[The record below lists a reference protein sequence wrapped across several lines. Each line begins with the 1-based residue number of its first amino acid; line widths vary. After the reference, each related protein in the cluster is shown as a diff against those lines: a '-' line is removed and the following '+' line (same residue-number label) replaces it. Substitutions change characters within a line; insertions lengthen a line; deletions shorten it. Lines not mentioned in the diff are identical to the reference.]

1 MQIWNLYRNFV
12 DMTEEC
18 KINEL
23 QERVEVALSNIRPFL
38 QSDGG
43 DIELLEITDDN
54 VAIVKLLGA
63 CGSCKMSAST
73 MKAGVEAT
81 VKNFV
86 PEIIAVEA
94 V

>member
-1 MQIWNLYRNFV
+1 
-12 DMTEEC
+12 MTVE
-18 KINEL
+18 INKEEL
-23 QERVEVALSNIRPFL
+23 QDKVEMALNNIRPFL

-43 DIELLEITDDN
+43 DIELLEITDDFI
-54 VAIVKLLGA
+54 AKVKLVGA
-63 CGSCKMSAST
+63 CELCKMSAST

>member
-1 MQIWNLYRNFV
+1 ME
-12 DMTEEC
+12 MTEEL
-18 KINEL
+18 KIHEL
-23 QERVEVALSNIRPFL
+23 HDKVELALNNIRPFL

-43 DIELLEITDDN
+43 DIELLEITEDN
-54 VAIVKLLGA
+54 VAKVKLVGA

>member
-1 MQIWNLYRNFV
+1 
-12 DMTEEC
+12 MTVE
-18 KINEL
+18 INKHEL
-23 QERVEVALSNIRPFL
+23 QDKVEMALNNIRPFL

-43 DIELLEITDDN
+43 DIELLEITDN
-54 VAIVKLLGA
+54 NIAKVKLVGA